1 MRGHESRAPGKVEIM
16 GFGRHFQVI
25 HSLPCTNS
33 PVIHPPHQHLF
44 IQQIP
49 RSDLLAECID
59 QKLERRSFRGN
70 FCVSCFRMSRS
81 SLQKPRVSGT
91 LLCPGC
97 AVISSGRVGQGGVAG
112 AF

>member
-16 GFGRHFQVI
+16 GFGRHLQVI

-49 RSDLLAECID
+49 RSDLLAERID
-59 QKLERRSFRGN
+59 QKLEQRSFRCN
-70 FCVSCFRMSRS
+70 FCVLCFRMSRS
-81 SLQKPRVSGT
+81 SPQKPQVSGT
-91 LLCPGC
+91 LSRPGC
-97 AVISSGRVGQGGVAG
+97 AVTDSGRVGWVGVAG